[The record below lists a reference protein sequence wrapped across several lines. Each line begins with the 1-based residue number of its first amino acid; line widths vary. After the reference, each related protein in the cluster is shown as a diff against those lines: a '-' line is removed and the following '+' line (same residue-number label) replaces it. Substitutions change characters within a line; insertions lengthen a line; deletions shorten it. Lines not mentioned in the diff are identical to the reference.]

1 MGAMDDLLGPRQ
13 IAELCESLERAAPE
27 RAFDALLETTALLGP
42 LSLRARTDLAAHTLV
57 GIFPQYSAAAAAF
70 RTALQDPAFSGWAIW
85 PVTEA
90 AVTLALTQGDS
101 QAFDD
106 CLDLLAELTPR
117 LTSEF
122 AIRRL
127 LSADLG
133 RALARIQAWT
143 ADPDP
148 HVRRLASEGTRP
160 YLPWAVRVAGL
171 TDRPDATV
179 PILDSLHSDPS
190 DYVRRSVANHLN
202 DLARHAPGTV
212 LALASRWQE
221 SGTPE
226 SAWIIRRGLRTLVKK
241 GNPDAL
247 ALMGFR
253 PADVAVEGPH
263 SETVLLTLP
272 AVLSFDCV
280 LTNRS
285 AAAARLAVDYVVH
298 YVKASG
304 STASKVFKLA
314 VLDLEPGES
323 RRLSGRHA
331 FHQMTTRR
339 HYAGLHHLELQVNGV
354 RHGRLEF
361 DVSL

>member
-13 IAELCESLERAAPE
+13 IAELCESLERADPD
-27 RAFDALLETTALLGP
+27 RGFDALLETSVRLGP
-42 LSLRARTDLAAHTLV
+42 LPLRGRTDVAAHALA
-57 GIFPQYSAAAAAF
+57 GIFPEYSEAAEAF
-70 RTALQDPAFSGWAIW
+70 RTALKDPAFRSWALW

-90 AVTLALTQGDS
+90 AVTLALRQGGN

-127 LSADLG
+127 LRADLD
-133 RALARIQAWT
+133 RALTRIQAWT
-143 ADPDP
+143 ADADP

-171 TDRPDATV
+171 IERPGATV
-179 PILDSLHSDPS
+179 PILDSLRNDPS
-190 DYVRRSVANHLN
+190 GYVRRSVANHLN
-202 DLARHAPGTV
+202 DLARHAPEMV
-212 LALASRWQE
+212 LGLASQWQD

-226 SAWIIRRGLRTLVKK
+226 SAWITRRGLRTLVKK
-241 GNPDAL
+241 ANPDAL

-253 PADVAVEGPH
+253 PAEVAVEGPN
-263 SETVLLTLP
+263 SETGQLTLP

-280 LTNRS
+280 LTNKS
-285 AAAARLAVDYVVH
+285 AAPARLAVDYVVH

-304 STASKVFKLA
+304 STAPKVFKLA
-314 VLDLEPGES
+314 VLELDPGES
-323 RRLSGRHA
+323 RQLSGRHA
-331 FHQMTTRR
+331 FRQMTTRR
-339 HYAGLHHLELQVNGV
+339 HYAGVHHLELQVNGI

-361 DVSL
+361 EVSL